1 MSLVKLILPRF
12 VAIDSSILASW
23 AKDAFAEDPGLC
35 NSAREAQKR
44 LFDTAW
50 IPIICLHHFIELA
63 RHADIKIGQ
72 RRIDFLRSFSQIAWI
87 GRSYDPKMLGTI
99 VDIFEAEVAAIVA
112 CPTIVFHNMRKAVR
126 ARLLQYGP
134 PTDIAMLDDW
144 KFMHSTLEAMATREQ
159 EVSSI
164 LHSKGRVNDASEIGK
179 LRNIQ
184 INNSEVF
191 NQPLIDEIAKTTEDL
206 SQRGDAR
213 LINPL
218 KTAEDFVSMVAKNLV
233 EAIQR
238 SSNAFDAFVEQH
250 DIPKSD
256 ITDST
261 TVGEFKRLARLRKL
275 ARVATNQMGIDLE
288 LVWAN
293 IRDAKIPSEI
303 LQRATRNARGS
314 APRASGSDLG
324 DDYLACLAPY
334 VDAIIVDKRTHE
346 FLTQA
351 ARRDPYIREAV
362 GFFAKVTSYGQLP
375 TILATCHGRQR

>member
-1 MSLVKLILPRF
+1 MRLILPRF
-12 VAIDSSILASW
+12 VAIDSSILNSW
-23 AKDAFAEDPGLC
+23 AKDAFAEDAKLRT
-35 NSAREAQKR
+35 SARDAQKR
-44 LFDTAW
+44 LFDATW

-63 RHADIKIGQ
+63 RHADIEIGR

-87 GRSYDPKMLGTI
+87 GRSYNPKMLGAV
-99 VDIFEAEVAAIVA
+99 VDVFEAEVAAIA
-112 CPTIVFHNMRKAVR
+112 EFPTIDFQKMLEAVR
-126 ARLLQYGP
+126 ARLLHYGP
-134 PTDIAMLDDW
+134 PTDIAMFDDW
-144 KFMHSTLEAMATREQ
+144 EFMHPTLEVMATREQ

-164 LHSKGRVNDASEIGK
+164 LHSEGRVNDATEIGK

-184 INNSEVF
+184 INNPEAF
-191 NQPLIDEIAKTTEDL
+191 KQPLIDEIAKTAEDL

-213 LINPL
+213 LFDPHR
-218 KTAEDFVSMVAKNLV
+218 TAEDFVSMVAKNLA

-238 SSNAFDAFVEQH
+238 SNNAFDAFVEQH
-250 DIPKSD
+250 DVPKDD

-261 TVGEFKRLARLRKL
+261 TLGEFKRLARLRKL
-275 ARVATNQMGIDLE
+275 ARVATNQIEIDLG

-303 LQRATRNARGS
+303 LQRAIRDARRS

-346 FLTQA
+346 FLTQS
-351 ARRDPYIREAV
+351 ARHDHYIRKIV
-362 GFFAKVTSYGQLP
+362 GFFAKATSYNQLP
-375 TILATCHGRQR
+375 EILATCQDRQC

>member
-1 MSLVKLILPRF
+1 MKLILPRF
-12 VAIDSSILASW
+12 VAIDSSILAAW
-23 AKDAFAEDPGLC
+23 AKDALSENPKLC
-35 NSAREAQKR
+35 NSAREVQKR
-44 LFDTAW
+44 LFDATW
-50 IPIICLHHFIELA
+50 TPIICLHHFVELA
-63 RHADIKIGQ
+63 RHADIEIGR

-87 GRSYDPKMLGTI
+87 GRSYNPKMLGAV
-99 VDIFEAEVAAIVA
+99 VDVFEAEVAAIA
-112 CPTIVFHNMRKAVR
+112 AFPTIDFQKMREAVR
-126 ARLLQYGP
+126 ARLIQYGP
-134 PTDIAMLDDW
+134 PTDIAMFDDW
-144 KFMHSTLEAMATREQ
+144 EFMHSTLEAMATREQ

-164 LHSKGRVNDASEIGK
+164 LHSEGRVNDATEIGK

-184 INNSEVF
+184 INDPEAF
-191 NQPLIDEIAKTTEDL
+191 KQPLIDEIAKTTEDL

-213 LINPL
+213 LIDAHR
-218 KTAEDFVSMVAKNLV
+218 TAEDFVSMVAKNLA

-250 DIPKSD
+250 DVPKSD

-261 TVGEFKRLARLRKL
+261 TLGEFKRLARLRKL
-275 ARVATNQMGIDLE
+275 ARVATNQMEIDLE

-303 LQRATRNARGS
+303 LQRAIRDARRS

-351 ARRDPYIREAV
+351 ARRDPYIHKAV
-362 GFFAKVTSYGQLP
+362 GFFAKATSYNQLP
-375 TILATCHGRQR
+375 EILATYQEL

>member
-1 MSLVKLILPRF
+1 
-12 VAIDSSILASW
+12 
-23 AKDAFAEDPGLC
+23 
-35 NSAREAQKR
+35 
-44 LFDTAW
+44 
-50 IPIICLHHFIELA
+50 
-63 RHADIKIGQ
+63 
-72 RRIDFLRSFSQIAWI
+72 
-87 GRSYDPKMLGTI
+87 MLGAV
-99 VDIFEAEVAAIVA
+99 VDVFEAEVAAIA
-112 CPTIVFHNMRKAVR
+112 AFPTIDFHKMREAVR

-144 KFMHSTLEAMATREQ
+144 ESMHSTLEAMATREQ

-164 LHSKGRVNDASEIGK
+164 LHSEGRINDATEIGK

-184 INNSEVF
+184 INDPGAF
-191 NQPLIDEIAKTTEDL
+191 KQPLIEEISKTTEDL

-213 LINPL
+213 LIDPHR
-218 KTAEDFVSMVAKNLV
+218 TAEDFVSMVAKNLG

-250 DIPKSD
+250 DVPKSD

-261 TVGEFKRLARLRKL
+261 TLGEFKRLARLRKL
-275 ARVATNQMGIDLE
+275 ARVATNQMEIDLE
-288 LVWAN
+288 LVWGN

-303 LQRATRNARGS
+303 LQRAIRDARRS

-351 ARRDPYIREAV
+351 ARRDPYIHEAV
-362 GFFAKVTSYGQLP
+362 GFFAKATSYNQLP
-375 TILATCHGRQR
+375 EILANYQDL